1 MIVTITLFILAL
13 SIVTSIKYL
22 DIQSP
27 KYWIRMLSLKALFIA
42 SFFDSQKTNVIA
54 IYLIPIESELLN
66 MPFYQS
72 VRKNY

>member
-13 SIVTSIKYL
+13 SIVPSIKYL

-42 SFFDSQKTNVIA
+42 SFFDFQKTNFTTIVVI
-54 IYLIPIESELLN
+54 
-66 MPFYQS
+66 PFASQQFDYHYCKS
-72 VRKNY
+72 V